1 MICSGRHSST
11 SALSFLPKWRHRMEA
26 GWCRSTGDGLFAIF
40 DGPGRAIKA
49 AHELREQLEHVGLPI
64 RAGIHTG
71 GGRRARQQDVHGI
84 AVHLGARVM
93 AEAGPNEILVSS
105 TVRDL
110 VAGSGLGFAD
120 RGKYSLEGIE
130 GEWNLFA
137 AVPDTYGSL
146 TETEREILGLV
157 GEGLSDREIGDRMS
171 VSFTLAKIRIAPT
184 PDQAGIAG
192 PSPCCDLCVPAR
204 CRRATF
210 HCIRIGIGTQK
221 R

>member
-1 MICSGRHSST
+1 MQG
-11 SALSFLPKWRHRMEA
+11 
-26 GWCRSTGDGLFAIF
+26 TGDRLFAIF

-71 GGRRARQQDVHGI
+71 EVDVSCGEVQGI
-84 AVHLGARVM
+84 AVHLGAQVM
-93 AEAGPNEILVSS
+93 AEAGSNEILVSS

-120 RGKYSLEGIE
+120 RGKYSFEGIE

-137 AVPDTYGSL
+137 SVPDTYASL
-146 TETEREILGLV
+146 TEGEREILGLI
-157 GEGLSDREIGDRMS
+157 GEGLSDLEIGDRLS
-171 VSFTLAKIRIAPT
+171 VSFTLAKIRIIAILTKLGLRDRVHAVIYTYQHGLVGLPT
-184 PDQAGIAG
+184 NPSAG
-192 PSPCCDLCVPAR
+192 
-204 CRRATF
+204 AT
-210 HCIRIGIGTQK
+210 GKQK

>member
-1 MICSGRHSST
+1 VV
-11 SALSFLPKWRHRMEA
+11 
-26 GWCRSTGDGLFAIF
+26 RSTGDGLFAIF

-49 AHELREQLEHVGLPI
+49 AHELREQLEDVGLPI

-71 GGRRARQQDVHGI
+71 EVDVSAGEVQGI
-84 AVHLGARVM
+84 AVHLGALVM
-93 AEAGPNEILVSS
+93 AEAGSNEILVSS

-120 RGKYSLEGIE
+120 RGKYSFEGIE

-137 AVPDTYGSL
+137 SVPDTYASL
-146 TETEREILGLV
+146 TESEREILGLI

-171 VSFTLAKIRIAPT
+171 LSSTLAKIHVIAILRKLGLRDRVHAVIYTYEHGLVGSPRN
-184 PDQAGIAG
+184 PFAGA
-192 PSPCCDLCVPAR
+192 
-204 CRRATF
+204 
-210 HCIRIGIGTQK
+210 IGKQK